1 MRTLASAHGCW
12 AKHETDQEA
21 QRRPEW
27 RRSLKRHCH
36 WRTSRGRNA
45 KTTIYTDQNFPAIA
59 AQLLTNMRAPVTTAR
74 DVGFAFKIRLLGK
87 FSVQRNECELESF
100 PSAKAKE
107 LFCYLLLHRDRSHSR
122 EVLASLLWG
131 DFPTSQSKKYFRQTL
146 WQLQQALHGHLPEN
160 STRLLRVDDES
171 LRLDSQPRL
180 WLDSAVFEQ
189 AFIPVRGVAG
199 EQLNE
204 QQASGLHDAVSL
216 YKGDL
221 LEGHYQDWC
230 LYHRERLQNIYTAML
245 DKLMGYCE
253 VHRKF
258 EAGMAHGES
267 LLQQDQ
273 ACERTYYRLIRL
285 HYLAGDRA
293 GALRQFHRCEIAL
306 RKELGVL
313 PSRRTLELYNQ
324 VRTDKLE
331 TDSDAP
337 GQLRES
343 SAREISQSPVLS
355 HLRAIRSLLLKV
367 RYRLDIEVREVDR
380 ALAANSHPPDT
391 GSH

>member
-1 MRTLASAHGCW
+1 M
-12 AKHETDQEA
+12 
-21 QRRPEW
+21 
-27 RRSLKRHCH
+27 
-36 WRTSRGRNA
+36 NA
-45 KTTIYTDQNFPAIA
+45 
-59 AQLLTNMRAPVTTAR
+59 RVTTSP
-74 DVGFAFKIRLLGK
+74 DGAFSFEIRLLGR
-87 FSVQRNECELESF
+87 FSVQRNECEIESF
-100 PSAKAKE
+100 RSAKAKE
-107 LFCYLLLHRDRSHSR
+107 LFCYLLLNRDRSHSR

-131 DFPTSQSKKYFRQTL
+131 DCTTSQSKKCFRQTL
-146 WQLQQALHGHLPEN
+146 WQLQQTLHGHLPEN

-189 AFIPVRGVAG
+189 AFVPLREIAG

-204 QQASGLHDAVSL
+204 QQARSLCDAVLL
-216 YKGDL
+216 YKGEL

-258 EAGMAHGES
+258 EAGMAHGEL

-273 ACERTYYRLIRL
+273 ACERTHYRLIRL

-293 GALRQFHRCEIAL
+293 GALRQFERCETAL
-306 RKELGVL
+306 QKELGVL

-331 TDSDAP
+331 IDSDAP
-337 GQLRES
+337 GKSRES
-343 SAREISQSPVLS
+343 SAGEISKYPFLS
-355 HLRAIRSLLLKV
+355 RLRAIQTLLLGV
-367 RYRLDIEVREVDR
+367 QDHLDRDIKEVDR
-380 ALAANSHPPDT
+380 ALSADSNPLDT
-391 GSH
+391 

>member
-1 MRTLASAHGCW
+1 VTRALH
-12 AKHETDQEA
+12 
-21 QRRPEW
+21 
-27 RRSLKRHCH
+27 
-36 WRTSRGRNA
+36 RTSRGRNA
-45 KTTIYTDQNFPAIA
+45 KTSNYSDQNFPATA

-74 DVGFAFKIRLLGK
+74 DVGFSFKICVLGK
-87 FSVQRNECELESF
+87 LSVQRNECELESF

-146 WQLQQALHGHLPEN
+146 WQLQQTLHGDLPGN
-160 STRLLRVDDES
+160 STRLFRVDDEA
-171 LRLDSQPRL
+171 LRLDSQPGL

-189 AFIPVRGVAG
+189 AFVPLREIAG
-199 EQLNE
+199 EHLSE
-204 QQASGLHDAVSL
+204 QQALSLHDAVSL
-216 YKGDL
+216 YRGDL

-245 DKLMGYCE
+245 DKFMGYCE

-258 EAGMAHGES
+258 EAGMAHGEL

-273 ACERTYYRLIRL
+273 ACERTHYRLIRL

-293 GALRQFHRCEIAL
+293 GALRQFKRCETAL
-306 RKELGVL
+306 EKELGVL

-331 TDSDAP
+331 TDSDAAEKS
-337 GQLRES
+337 RES
-343 SAREISQSPVLS
+343 PAGETYQSTFLPR
-355 HLRAIRSLLLKV
+355 LRAIRSLLLKV
-367 RYRLDIEVREVDR
+367 QDRIDREIREEDR
-380 ALAANSHPPDT
+380 ALSVDSHRFNT
-391 GSH
+391 RRH